1 MKNKTENILIII
13 VAFIFLLVVFINTYF
28 GLKSYQ
34 VNYNYLISNII
45 SNLKEE
51 YPTLDEDKVIEILN
65 EKTVEKNSMLTS
77 YGIHLETDSV
87 SQSNKQI
94 LFQMMFMNGIFLLLF
109 VLALLFIF
117 NASAHK
123 KNKQIKKLTNY
134 VEEINRKNYKLD
146 LLSNEEDEI
155 SILQNEIYK
164 TMVMLR
170 ETADQSLQDKV
181 SLKNSL
187 SDISHQLKT
196 PLTSINIMLDNIIDD
211 ALMEASVRN
220 EFIIDIKREILNIN
234 FLIQSILKLSSI
246 DANAIKFTKEYVKL
260 SKIIDESIKNVS
272 VICDLK
278 NINIHVEGN
287 KNIKVNCDFKWQVEA
302 ITNIIK
308 NAIEHSHENSTV
320 DIKYEQ
326 NKVYTT
332 VTITDYGIGIDA
344 KVLPNIFKRFY
355 RDPTSDTQGYGIGL
369 SLAKS
374 IIEAQNGSI
383 NVSSVL
389 DQYTIFTIKYFN

>member
-1 MKNKTENILIII
+1 
-13 VAFIFLLVVFINTYF
+13 
-28 GLKSYQ
+28 
-34 VNYNYLISNII
+34 
-45 SNLKEE
+45 
-51 YPTLDEDKVIEILN
+51 
-65 EKTVEKNSMLTS
+65 
-77 YGIHLETDSV
+77 
-87 SQSNKQI
+87 
-94 LFQMMFMNGIFLLLF
+94 
-109 VLALLFIF
+109 
-117 NASAHK
+117 
-123 KNKQIKKLTNY
+123 
-134 VEEINRKNYKLD
+134 
-146 LLSNEEDEI
+146 
-155 SILQNEIYK
+155 
-164 TMVMLR
+164 MVMLR

-278 NINIHVEGN
+278 NINIHIEGN

-355 RDPTSDTQGYGIGL
+355 RDTTSDTQGYGIGL